1 MKSLLSLINKNFLEK
16 KKAQTWDEKSIFFAF
31 ERIIK
36 EEFGSHGAK
45 NLTATYLKNK
55 KLFVESKSSVWTSEL
70 NLNKEEIKNRIN
82 KELGSVE
89 IWEIKI
95 K

>member
-1 MKSLLSLINKNFLEK
+1 MKLISSLLNKNFLEK

-36 EEFGSHGAK
+36 EEFGNQGVK
-45 NLTATYLKNK
+45 NLTTTYLKNK
-55 KLFVESKSSVWTSEL
+55 RLFVEYKSSIWASEL

-82 KELGSVE
+82 KELGSEEV
-89 IWEIKI
+89 WEIKI

>member
-1 MKSLLSLINKNFLEK
+1 MKKLGLFLDKKFLDNK
-16 KKAQTWDEKSIFFAF
+16 KKIVWDEKSVFFAF

-45 NLTATYLKNK
+45 NLKADYLKNK
-55 KLFVESKSSVWTSEL
+55 RLFITCESSVWKSEL
-70 NLNKEEIKNRIN
+70 NLNKEEIRKKLNE
-82 KELGSVE
+82 ELGGEE
-89 IWEIKI
+89 IFEIKI